1 MQSIEK
7 KKHSRVIPLLCVI
20 LVVLVVCIVYLAVNN
35 SGSSPI
41 LKNHPLM
48 RIQLKIIFE
57 GIETKDV
64 ELVKSAF
71 HGAHLNYMPSNFS
84 DNKMD
89 RVYGKLSSQYGD
101 DFKISYKNK

>member
-1 MQSIEK
+1 MYCRNCGTELKQNEKFCKNCGKATAVSDVQSIEK

-48 RIQLKIIFE
+48 RIQLKIILKE
-57 GIETKDV
+57 
-64 ELVKSAF
+64 SRRRM
-71 HGAHLNYMPSNFS
+71 LNW
-84 DNKMD
+84 
-89 RVYGKLSSQYGD
+89 
-101 DFKISYKNK
+101 